1 MWEKSEKSASDQYF
15 LSSVKK
21 NYRGGLICPP
31 PPAGIKVNKYLF
43 TLSRN
48 SVKDTTNRS
57 EIISDQKRLLFARSL
72 YLLPF
77 LRTLT
82 LRDFVK
88 LDFVE
93 TSSKAFHTEF
103 LWQTY
108 PKLYF
113 SEGTENWTKCQSVSA
128 NRKFLSFGIL

>member
-1 MWEKSEKSASDQYF
+1 M
-15 LSSVKK
+15 
-21 NYRGGLICPP
+21 PP

-77 LRTLT
+77 SRTLT
-82 LRDFVK
+82 LRDYELNEIFKIRLFFVK

-113 SEGTENWTKCQSVSA
+113 SDETENWTKCQSVSA